1 MIFEETSISG
11 CYVITPDRFHDDR
24 GFFQEFFQYEKYCN
38 GLKLPDLK
46 WEQTNWSSSKKNV
59 LRGIHV
65 AKYAKLVSCVS
76 GKIWD
81 FVVDF
86 RNGSHSYLKHFGIEL
101 DSNSGKQIY
110 VPDGC
115 GHGFVSLE
123 NNSNVVYLQTKMFEK
138 SGEVSVY
145 YKDAGLGI
153 KYPGKNHIVSDR
165 DKNAI
170 SLEHYLNLH
179 F

>member
-1 MIFEETSISG
+1 MKFNEVKIFKPDSFEDFRGELFTIFKYGDYSNILFNHDKVSIS
-11 CYVITPDRFHDDR
+11 R
-24 GFFQEFFQYEKYCN
+24 
-38 GLKLPDLK
+38 
-46 WEQTNWSSSKKNV
+46 KNV

-86 RNGSHSYLKHFGIEL
+86 RHGSHSYLKHFGIEL